1 MLYLRKMK
9 TEKAMGDYV
18 FKYEMSVRDYELD
31 FQGVVNNSNYQ
42 HYLEHA
48 RHEFLKTLG
57 GSMSAL
63 HDAGVDPMVSK
74 ITIEYKRPLRGGDDF
89 VVGVNMVREG
99 AKLVFLQDIH
109 NLADNSLVVKAR
121 VEVICLENGRLTRGE
136 MFDEVFKDY
145 FSKNNK

>member
-1 MLYLRKMK
+1 M
-9 TEKAMGDYV
+9 EDYA
-18 FKYEMSVRDYELD
+18 FRLKMSVRDYELD

-48 RHEFLKTLG
+48 RHEFLKTRG

-74 ITIEYKRPLRGGDDF
+74 ITIEYKWPLRGGDEF

-99 AKLVFLQDIH
+99 AKLVFLQDIY
-109 NLADNSLVVKAR
+109 NLANNKLVVKGR
-121 VEVICLENGRLTRGE
+121 VEVVCLENGRLTRGE
-136 MFDEVFKDY
+136 KFDEVFHPEEMI
-145 FSKNNK
+145 

>member
-1 MLYLRKMK
+1 M
-9 TEKAMGDYV
+9 EGYV
-18 FKYEMSVRDYELD
+18 YRYTMSVRDYELD

-48 RHEFLKTLG
+48 RHEFLKTRG

-74 ITIEYKRPLRGGDDF
+74 ITIEYKSPLRGGDEF

-109 NLADNSLVVKAR
+109 NLADGRLVVKAR
-121 VEVICLENGRLTRGE
+121 VEVICLKNGRLTRGE
-136 MFDEVFKDY
+136 VFDEVFKD
-145 FSKNNK
+145 FFNNDQQ

>member
-1 MLYLRKMK
+1 MSNYAF
-9 TEKAMGDYV
+9 E
-18 FKYEMSVRDYELD
+18 YEMEVRDYELD

-48 RHEFLKTLG
+48 RHQFLKTRG

-74 ITIEYKRPLRGGDDF
+74 ISIEYKRPLRGGDSF
-89 VVGVNMVREG
+89 VVGVNMLREG
-99 AKLVFLQDIH
+99 AKLVFVQDIH

-121 VEVICLENGRLTRGE
+121 VEVICLKDGRLTRGE
-136 MFDEVFKDY
+136 MFDEVFKD
-145 FSKNNK
+145 FFNNNK

>member
-1 MLYLRKMK
+1 MSNYAF
-9 TEKAMGDYV
+9 E
-18 FKYEMSVRDYELD
+18 YEMEVRDYELD

-48 RHEFLKTLG
+48 RHQFLKTRG

-74 ITIEYKRPLRGGDDF
+74 ISIEYKRPLRGGDSF
-89 VVGVNMVREG
+89 VVGVNMLREG
-99 AKLVFLQDIH
+99 AKLVFVQDIH

-121 VEVICLENGRLTRGE
+121 VEVVCLKDGHLTRGE
-136 MFDEVFKDY
+136 MFDEVFKD
-145 FSKNNK
+145 FFK

>member
-1 MLYLRKMK
+1 MEGYAYRHK
-9 TEKAMGDYV
+9 
-18 FKYEMSVRDYELD
+18 MSVRDYELD

-48 RHEFLKTLG
+48 RHEFLKTRG

-74 ITIEYKRPLRGGDDF
+74 ITIEYKSPLRGGDEF
-89 VVGVNMVREG
+89 IVGVNMVREG

-109 NLADNSLVVKAR
+109 NLANDRLVVKAR
-121 VEVICLENGRLTRGE
+121 VEVICLKDGRLTRGE
-136 MFDEVFKDY
+136 MFDEVFKD
-145 FSKNNK
+145 FFNNNK

>member
-1 MLYLRKMK
+1 M
-9 TEKAMGDYV
+9 EEYV
-18 FKYEMSVRDYELD
+18 YKHKMSVRDYELD

-48 RHEFLKTLG
+48 RHEFLKTRG

-74 ITIEYKRPLRGGDDF
+74 ITIEYKTPLRGGDEF

-109 NLADNSLVVKAR
+109 NLANDRLVVKAR
-121 VEVICLENGRLTRGE
+121 VEVICLKDGRLTRGE
-136 MFDEVFKDY
+136 MFDEVFKD
-145 FSKNNK
+145 FFNNNK

>member
-1 MLYLRKMK
+1 MEEYAYTHK
-9 TEKAMGDYV
+9 
-18 FKYEMSVRDYELD
+18 MSVRDYELD

-48 RHEFLKTLG
+48 RHEFLKTRG

-74 ITIEYKRPLRGGDDF
+74 ITIEYKTPLRGGDEF
-89 VVGVNMVREG
+89 VVGVNMLREG

-109 NLADNSLVVKAR
+109 NLADGRLVVKAR
-121 VEVICLENGRLTRGE
+121 VEVICLKNGRLTRGE
-136 MFDEVFKDY
+136 MFDEVFKD
-145 FSKNNK
+145 FFNNK

>member
-1 MLYLRKMK
+1 MSNYAF
-9 TEKAMGDYV
+9 E
-18 FKYEMSVRDYELD
+18 YEMEVRDYELD

-48 RHEFLKTLG
+48 RHQFLKTRG

-74 ITIEYKRPLRGGDDF
+74 ITIEYKRPLRGGDSF
-89 VVGVNMVREG
+89 VVGVNMLREG
-99 AKLVFLQDIH
+99 AKLVFVQDIR

-121 VEVICLENGRLTRGE
+121 VEVVCLKDGRLTRGE
-136 MFDEVFKDY
+136 MFDEVFKD
-145 FSKNNK
+145 FFK

>member
-1 MLYLRKMK
+1 MEGYAYRHK
-9 TEKAMGDYV
+9 
-18 FKYEMSVRDYELD
+18 MSVRDYELD

-48 RHEFLKTLG
+48 RHEFLKTRG

-74 ITIEYKRPLRGGDDF
+74 ITIEYKSPLRGGDEF

-109 NLADNSLVVKAR
+109 NLANDRLVVKAR
-121 VEVICLENGRLTRGE
+121 VEVICLKDGRLTRGE
-136 MFDEVFKDY
+136 MFDEVFKD
-145 FSKNNK
+145 FFK

>member
-1 MLYLRKMK
+1 MEGYAYRHK
-9 TEKAMGDYV
+9 
-18 FKYEMSVRDYELD
+18 MSVRDYELD

-48 RHEFLKTLG
+48 RHEFLKTRG

-74 ITIEYKRPLRGGDDF
+74 ITIEYKSPLRGGDEF

-109 NLADNSLVVKAR
+109 NLANDRLVVKAR
-121 VEVICLENGRLTRGE
+121 VEVICLKDGRLTRGE
-136 MFDEVFKDY
+136 MFDEVFKD
-145 FSKNNK
+145 FFNNNK